1 MWAGTAS
8 VATANPLT
16 FLCSP
21 WRSPDCRHLPSPQP
35 SLRRHPCAG
44 AARRRGLP
52 RGPCPAALESLHAR
66 APSHA
71 TQAHCAEMLRKE
83 WGGGQG
89 WGGSP
94 RPWPLSTHSA
104 VGWTGQGSGT
114 AQCRH
119 SPAHA
124 STVPSHLSGVWP
136 RVPGTRHPERRWE
149 VRTLRVNPCVSG
161 LGFTGRE
168 LLTSDP

>member
-83 WGGGQG
+83 WGG
-89 WGGSP
+89 W
-94 RPWPLSTHSA
+94 
-104 VGWTGQGSGT
+104 
-114 AQCRH
+114 
-119 SPAHA
+119 
-124 STVPSHLSGVWP
+124 
-136 RVPGTRHPERRWE
+136 
-149 VRTLRVNPCVSG
+149 SG
-161 LGFTGRE
+161 LGGEPQALAAQHSLSSRLDRPGLRDSSVQTQPCSCQHGALPPLWSMATGARHTAPR
-168 LLTSDP
+168 TSVGGQDPEGQSLCLWVGFYWERTSYQ